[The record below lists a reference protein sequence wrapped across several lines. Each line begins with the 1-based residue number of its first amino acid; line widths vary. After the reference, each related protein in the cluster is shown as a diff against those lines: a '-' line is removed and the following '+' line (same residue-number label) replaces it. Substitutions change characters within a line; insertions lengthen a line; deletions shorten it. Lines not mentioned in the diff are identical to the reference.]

1 MRALIV
7 ATLLLTFSRSAILA
21 SAETPPATS
30 PPRERSSERD
40 VSAWDAATS
49 SGQPAEPVFSGPQ
62 VGEKLPPLPLRGV
75 FDEDAGKNLDFV
87 TAAAGKPIVL
97 VFVHEINRP
106 TIGMARALTSYTLQR
121 AGDGL
126 TTGLVWLDDDA
137 TAAENTL
144 KRIRHALPRDVPVGI
159 SMDGK
164 EGPGSYGLNRN
175 VALTILVGNE
185 GRVTANFALV
195 QPSIQVDLPK
205 VFAEIVRVV
214 GGEVPS
220 VADFAGPREAMRG
233 PRQAEPDPQLR
244 RLIRRVIQLDATE
257 ATVDK
262 AAQALE
268 SYLEKHQSA
277 QREVGRIS
285 KTIISSGKLPNYGT
299 PRAQEYLRKW
309 AERYGGPAQGE
320 DRRTNDGESSQK
332 PPEATSR

>member
-1 MRALIV
+1 
-7 ATLLLTFSRSAILA
+7 
-21 SAETPPATS
+21 
-30 PPRERSSERD
+30 
-40 VSAWDAATS
+40 
-49 SGQPAEPVFSGPQ
+49 
-62 VGEKLPPLPLRGV
+62 
-75 FDEDAGKNLDFV
+75 
-87 TAAAGKPIVL
+87 
-97 VFVHEINRP
+97 
-106 TIGMARALTSYTLQR
+106 
-121 AGDGL
+121 
-126 TTGLVWLDDDA
+126 
-137 TAAENTL
+137 
-144 KRIRHALPRDVPVGI
+144 
-159 SMDGK
+159 
-164 EGPGSYGLNRN
+164 
-175 VALTILVGNE
+175 
-185 GRVTANFALV
+185 
-195 QPSIQVDLPK
+195 
-205 VFAEIVRVV
+205 VRVV